1 MPRRRPA
8 PENFPISNFLSI
20 FIALNNDENYR
31 TSKGLAFD
39 ERGGGPRGKGRETL
53 FRNRLSRTKGMTPA
67 LCFEC
72 RSSVRTSRRFLG
84 SLDFN
89 GQASLPR
96 SKGGCRTFD
105 AVLPRTEERQLCD
118 KMENSSSI
126 VVQTCKIIRHSL
138 SRSRGSIRAANYT
151 LLSRDIKTRRKRE
164 KRERKRERRAHDPL
178 VFPADVS
185 ISTDED
191 L

>member
-1 MPRRRPA
+1 
-8 PENFPISNFLSI
+8 
-20 FIALNNDENYR
+20 
-31 TSKGLAFD
+31 
-39 ERGGGPRGKGRETL
+39 
-53 FRNRLSRTKGMTPA
+53 MTPA

-191 L
+191 LWWLARVQANEQQRGINCIDTGGYAKV